1 MRRILSL
8 GMLFTVS
15 ALAAPKFNHN
25 KLIVK
30 FKEGFKANKE
40 MRTLGLELKEELVDG
55 SNIHLV
61 ENNSIMNFESQI
73 DYLKTLAEV
82 EYVQKDHLL
91 KRRSPNDPEIG
102 KLWSLFEQDNN
113 ADIDTVKAWSAY
125 GTGGSDAQGGE
136 PVVAV
141 VDGGVDLTHDDLKDN
156 VWVNSGEIAGNGK
169 DDDGNGYVD
178 DINGWNAYMDNGNVD
193 SDRHGT
199 HVAGIVGARG
209 DNGKGIVGVNWKTKI
224 MGISLF
230 DFSTSEVLRAY
241 NYVLKQKQL
250 WLETNGAKG
259 ANVVA
264 TNSSFGVDR
273 ADCSSGEY
281 PAWNDIYN
289 KMGEAG
295 ILSAAAT
302 INAGVDVDQ
311 IGDVPTGCSS
321 PYLVTVTNTTIEN
334 KKSDF
339 AGYGA
344 TSIDIGA
351 PGTDIYST
359 LPDNSYGNMT
369 GTSMATP
376 HVAGMIAYLHSV
388 ASSSFV
394 SDHKSNPG
402 QAALELKRIIM
413 ENVDALPTLKGKTVT
428 GGRINVFNSAEEI
441 SSY

>member
-30 FKEGFKANKE
+30 FKESFKASNQ
-40 MRTLGLELKEELVDG
+40 MRSLGLELKEELVDG

-61 ENNSIMNFESQI
+61 ENNSVMNFESQL
-73 DYLKTLAEV
+73 DYLKTLPEV

-91 KRRSPNDPEIG
+91 DKRSPNDPEIG
-102 KLWSLFEQDNN
+102 KLWSLFEQANN
-113 ADIDTVKAWSAY
+113 SDIDTVKAWASF
-125 GTGGSDAQGGE
+125 GTGGTDAEGSE

-141 VDGGVDLTHDDLKDN
+141 IDGGLDLTHDDLVEN
-156 VWVNSGEIAGNGK
+156 VWVNRGEIAGNGK

-224 MGISLF
+224 MGVSLF

-273 ADCSSGEY
+273 ADCSSGDY

-289 KMGEAG
+289 KMGQA
-295 ILSAAAT
+295 
-302 INAGVDVDQ
+302 N
-311 IGDVPTGCSS
+311 
-321 PYLVTVTNTTIEN
+321 
-334 KKSDF
+334 
-339 AGYGA
+339 
-344 TSIDIGA
+344 
-351 PGTDIYST
+351 
-359 LPDNSYGNMT
+359 
-369 GTSMATP
+369 
-376 HVAGMIAYLHSV
+376 
-388 ASSSFV
+388 FV
-394 SDHKSNPG
+394 SSC
-402 QAALELKRIIM
+402 
-413 ENVDALPTLKGKTVT
+413 
-428 GGRINVFNSAEEI
+428 
-441 SSY
+441 YY